1 MTHIPTFPH
10 SHGSASPASACP
22 GECVAAQAGA
32 SISGV
37 ASLAVASPDTTTH
50 GTAVRANRSSAAE
63 GLAAHLSRPEL
74 TPAASSAGGL
84 SADLLIIARVERL
97 VLLMDAHRARK
108 RHASTKG
115 IMRRLRDVTAR
126 LAGV

>member
-1 MTHIPTFPH
+1 MSPH
-10 SHGSASPASACP
+10 PHGSAPLASACP

-32 SISGV
+32 PRSG
-37 ASLAVASPDTTTH
+37 AGSQRAVASPDAATH
-50 GTAVRANRSSAAE
+50 GTRVWAPDPRRQRDLPHSCPV
-63 GLAAHLSRPEL
+63 GLPEL

-84 SADLLIIARVERL
+84 SDDLLTIARVERL

-108 RHASTKG
+108 RHASTRG

-126 LAGV
+126 LAGAGV